1 MSHGEPNTIT
11 SEKKFFVFVNQDQDI
26 VHIPNIMVD
35 APAQK
40 FTGKNLSWRIIEL
53 ELGENLVVYKKTS
66 QQKTHCRGYFYI
78 THKQKKKIHVLH
90 LQH

>member
-1 MSHGEPNTIT
+1 MSHGEANTIT

-40 FTGKNLSWRIIEL
+40 FTGKNLSWGIVIEL

-66 QQKTHCRGYFYI
+66 QQKDTLQRIF
-78 THKQKKKIHVLH
+78 LH
-90 LQH
+90 YT

>member
-1 MSHGEPNTIT
+1 M
-11 SEKKFFVFVNQDQDI
+11 FVNQDQDI

-53 ELGENLVVYKKTS
+53 ELGENLVFIRKLHNKKHIAEDIFTLHINR
-66 QQKTHCRGYFYI
+66 KRKYMFYTCSI
-78 THKQKKKIHVLH
+78 KSSL
-90 LQH
+90 

>member
-1 MSHGEPNTIT
+1 MSHGEANTIT

-53 ELGENLVVYKKTS
+53 ELGENLVVYKKTA
-66 QQKTHCRGYFYI
+66 QQKDTLQRIF
-78 THKQKKKIHVLH
+78 LH
-90 LQH
+90 YT